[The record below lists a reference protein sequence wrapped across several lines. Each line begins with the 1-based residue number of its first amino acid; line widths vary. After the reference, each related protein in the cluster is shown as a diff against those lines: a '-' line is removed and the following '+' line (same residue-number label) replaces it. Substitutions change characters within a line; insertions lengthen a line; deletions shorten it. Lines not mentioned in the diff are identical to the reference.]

1 MTDLTLVGTA
11 MLGFATLG
19 GCYVL
24 GTHITAKAQARREQI
39 EARFEK
45 RYEDKCR
52 ESDGWRMAFEQARI
66 ENAQLKARL
75 EIQNRIYGKTKVRE
89 LKK

>member
-24 GTHITAKAQARREQI
+24 GTYITSRAQVRREQI

-45 RYEDKCR
+45 RYDDKCK
-52 ESDGWRMAFEQARI
+52 ESDGWRMAFEQERI

-75 EIQNRIYGKTKVRE
+75 DIQNRIYGKTKVKE
-89 LKK
+89 LRK